1 MQKLEITMSQR
12 TLGELLKSTRKLL
25 GITQADAAKRA
36 GVSTRLWAEVE
47 RGERE
52 HVSLDTTIR
61 LLGEMGIEMVLEAP
75 TGARIGLT
83 HGSAAERARLV
94 RAEIRRATWT
104 VRKIRLG
111 DADEPPA
118 AGPIAQRLAAVHEI
132 SRTAYE
138 IARSDGA
145 VVAHK
150 ASRQSS
156 ARGKRS

>member
-1 MQKLEITMSQR
+1 MSQR

-25 GITQADAAKRA
+25 GLTQADAAKRA
-36 GVSTRLWAEVE
+36 GVSVRLWSEVE

-52 HVSLDTTIR
+52 HVSLETTIR

-83 HGSAAERARLV
+83 QGAAAERARLV

-104 VRKIRLG
+104 VRKFRLG
-111 DADEPPA
+111 DTDEPPA
-118 AGPIAQRLAAVHEI
+118 AGPIARRLAAVHEV

-138 IARSDGA
+138 LAHSGRA
-145 VVAHK
+145 EVAQNTP
-150 ASRQSS
+150 RQSLS
-156 ARGKRS
+156 RGKRS